1 MSKPSGRRRAARNS
15 ATLSS
20 FPGGFVVSMRMS
32 SESRSAVSDSVVCPI
47 KLGLKVADAKRRAA
61 ILSRHWAREKLGR
74 MRVGSEGVI
83 FGDEFY
89 IDVSLRVPESLA
101 VSDPG
106 SPSMLFERGPKSPN
120 QVQA

>member
-1 MSKPSGRRRAARNS
+1 
-15 ATLSS
+15 
-20 FPGGFVVSMRMS
+20 
-32 SESRSAVSDSVVCPI
+32 
-47 KLGLKVADAKRRAA
+47 
-61 ILSRHWAREKLGR
+61 

>member
-1 MSKPSGRRRAARNS
+1 M
-15 ATLSS
+15 
-20 FPGGFVVSMRMS
+20 VSMRIS

-89 IDVSLRVPESLA
+89 IDVSLKVPESLA
-101 VSDPG
+101 VSDTR